1 MLYQFGVEL
10 LRGPPAVHGHQGLC
24 GSGNPV
30 IIEIEVSVTVSVRA
44 ESTGQHTAL
53 LRVHLCTAEQMHGQN
68 IRSRQ
73 IL

>member
-30 IIEIEVSVTVSVRA
+30 IIEIEVSVTVSVR
-44 ESTGQHTAL
+44 GQHTAL